1 MPQLDIYT
9 YFTQFQWLLVIFTLI
24 FILINGNFVPTFQ
37 SLFVV
42 RNFIGTLFGTD
53 SSTGSNSKQT
63 TLREFAYEK
72 GNINVTKKTQ
82 DTLAI
87 VTQWDTIYEK
97 YRLETA
103 KTHSKKLSNK
113 VNESKKTKSGKK
125 KITSTKK

>member
-9 YFTQFQWLLVIFTLI
+9 YFTQFQWLLVVFTLI

-53 SSTGSNSKQT
+53 SSTGINSKQN
-63 TLREFAYEK
+63 TLREFSYEK
-72 GNINVTKKTQ
+72 GNTNVTKKTQ
-82 DTLAI
+82 DTLSI
-87 VTQWDTIYEK
+87 VTQWDAIYEK

-103 KTHSKKLSNK
+103 KFNSKKLSNK